1 MTSTVTPRPLTRQP
15 AFVRLWAGQT
25 ISQFGTQVSL
35 LALPLLAIVVLQ
47 AEPYQVGLLTAV
59 EFLPFL
65 LIGLPAGVWV
75 DRLRRRPILI
85 AADLARAAAL
95 VSIPVAHVLGVLSL
109 PQLFLVAFGMGV
121 LTVFFDVAYH
131 AYLPGIIDRDQLI
144 EGNSKLE
151 MSASG
156 AAIAGPGLAGALVQL
171 VTAPVAIAVDAV
183 SYVASALFVLWIRAP
198 EPATTAAAAEARPSM
213 RAEVAEGLRF
223 VLRNPYIRSVL
234 VSATIMNLFS
244 SMGGAVLLIYA
255 VRELRLDPGT
265 LGVILALGNVG
276 VLAGAVFASR
286 FRSRLG
292 AGPALIWSLIG
303 SGLGYL
309 LIPLTSVGPIIPL
322 AVAGLAIATFF
333 GIIFN
338 INQLSLRQAVT
349 PDRLRGRMTATV
361 RFVAWSTL
369 PFGSVVGGVLGSTI
383 GLLPTLWIAAVGI
396 VLSTLPIAFSPLRG
410 LREIPALPNAGSTA
424 GSDPV
429 LPGTDPAPA

>member
-1 MTSTVTPRPLTRQP
+1 MTLTGTPRPLTRQP

-25 ISQFGTQVSL
+25 ISQFGTQISL

-85 AADLARAAAL
+85 AADLARAVAL
-95 VSIPVAHVLGVLSL
+95 GSIPVAHVLGVLSL

-131 AYLPGIIDRDQLI
+131 AYLPGVVERDQLI

-183 SYVASALFVLWIRAP
+183 SYVASALFVLWIRVP
-198 EPATTAAAAEARPSM
+198 EPATSAAAESRPSM

-223 VLRNPYIRSVL
+223 VLGNPYIRSVL
-234 VSATIMNLFS
+234 VSATIMNFFS
-244 SMGGAVLLIYA
+244 SMGGAVILIYA

-265 LGVILALGNVG
+265 LGVILALGDVG

-309 LIPLTSVGPIIPL
+309 LIPMTSIGPVIPL
-322 AVAGLAIATFF
+322 AIAGLAIATFF

-369 PFGSVVGGVLGSTI
+369 PFGAVVGGILGSTI

-396 VLSTLPIAFSPLRG
+396 VLSTIPIAFSPLRG
-410 LREIPALPNAGSTA
+410 LREIPALPEAGSTA

-429 LPGTDPAPA
+429 LPGADPAPA